1 MPIVDPNGFRHA
13 VAQAKLAIAR
23 GRESEIICGLMYKL
37 SPPTRAKVGLL
48 KGKLVTKVKLAS
60 LISVGYT
67 PSGVIQI
74 SVKSPT
80 SASLTAEHWLA
91 EADLARI
98 SRATHEVVPFI
109 PFFVE
114 KYLLGAARESLDQAG
129 PALEW
134 LQFFYTELSALPE
147 VAREA
152 SFHADMCAL
161 AAVRHLQSEMST
173 KQPAVAA

>member
-1 MPIVDPNGFRHA
+1 MQTIVDLNGFRAA

-23 GRESEIICGLMYKL
+23 GRESEIIFGLMYKL
-37 SPPTRAKVGLL
+37 SPPAMAKVGLA
-48 KGKLVTKVKLAS
+48 KGRLVTKVKLAS
-60 LISVGYT
+60 LISCGHT
-67 PSGVIQI
+67 PDGKFQI
-74 SVKSPT
+74 GVKSPT
-80 SASLTAEHWLA
+80 SASLTAEHWLP

-98 SRATHEVVPFI
+98 SRATHDICPMV

-114 KYLLGAARESLDQAG
+114 KYLLGAARESLDAAG

-134 LQFFYTELSALPE
+134 LQQFYTELSVLPE

-161 AAVRHLQSEMST
+161 HAARVLLRESAATQE
-173 KQPAVAA
+173 VAA

>member
-1 MPIVDPNGFRHA
+1 MPIVDPHGFRHA
-13 VAQAKLAIAR
+13 VAEAKLAIAR

-37 SPPTRAKVGLL
+37 SPPTCAKIGQL

-67 PSGVIQI
+67 PAGVIQI
-74 SVKSPT
+74 RVKSPT
-80 SASLTAEHWLA
+80 SAALTAEHWLA

-134 LQFFYTELSALPE
+134 LQTFYAELSTLPE

-161 AAVRHLQSEMST
+161 AAVRHLQAEMS